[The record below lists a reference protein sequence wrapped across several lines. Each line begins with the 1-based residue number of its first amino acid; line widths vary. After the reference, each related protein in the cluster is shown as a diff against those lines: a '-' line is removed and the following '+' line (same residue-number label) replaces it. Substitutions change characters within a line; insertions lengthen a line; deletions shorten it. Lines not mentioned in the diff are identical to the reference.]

1 MLPAPRN
8 DTFPELLT
16 TTSIF
21 QASSSEDGGI
31 FSSLWVM
38 IFILILLL
46 SFGFIIYGY
55 LAKGALPS
63 TTDIFSDIWAYIT
76 SIYSYSQISEST
88 TSQENEYESDDDKNS
103 ENGDTTEK
111 PAEEPTPD
119 INTQPSPAPLSKI
132 TPSRTEEPA
141 PDNAQNTALNRALN
155 LSKQQEP
162 TKQDY
167 VANDSYD
174 NSQQGKA
181 GWCYIGSDQGYRSC
195 SQVGEADTCMSG
207 NIFPTQDI
215 CVNPNL
221 RS

>member
-16 TTSIF
+16 TTPIF
-21 QASSSEDGGI
+21 EPSSSEDSGI
-31 FSSLWVM
+31 FSSWWVM
-38 IFILILLL
+38 ILIWILLFF
-46 SFGFIIYGY
+46 FGFIIYSY
-55 LAKGALPS
+55 LAKGAMPS
-63 TTDIFSDIWAYIT
+63 ANDIFSDIWTHLT
-76 SIYSYSQISEST
+76 SIYSYSPISEST
-88 TSQENEYESDDDKNS
+88 TSQENEPESHDDKPS
-103 ENGDTTEK
+103 ENGDTTETSTTT
-111 PAEEPTPD
+111 E
-119 INTQPSPAPLSKI
+119 INTQPSPASLSKI
-132 TPSRTEEPA
+132 TPSKTEQPA

-155 LSKQQEP
+155 LSKQQEQ
-162 TKQDY
+162 TKQEY
-167 VANDSYD
+167 VASDSYE

-221 RS
+221 RT